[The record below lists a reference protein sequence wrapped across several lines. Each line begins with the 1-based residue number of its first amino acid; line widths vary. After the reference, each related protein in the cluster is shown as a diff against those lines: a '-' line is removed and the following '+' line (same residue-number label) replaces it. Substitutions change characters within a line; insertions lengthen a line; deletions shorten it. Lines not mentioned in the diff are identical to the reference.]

1 MKEGLKCA
9 AVFIGTVIGAGFATG
24 QEIILYF
31 NNSSPFIA
39 LLSGVTLGIFCSLF
53 MYLGKLSDNS
63 VFLTG
68 RRRVFLNAIL
78 FICAFITFTAM
89 FSGSEVLITSIF
101 NVAHIG
107 IAVVM
112 IAAVIAVKG
121 LDSMKYLNAVCVPFI
136 IILVAVI
143 FIKKSSYDF
152 SGNYNPLNALAY
164 AGMNIMLGGAVMTR
178 LGKTATDKTI
188 KTAGV
193 ASGAMMSAL
202 IVMIQLTVKGTGG
215 VMPLYAA
222 AKYLGL
228 PVLAGIIVLLAIFT
242 TMVTA
247 LETAVKIFSP
257 IVPDKRLAAL
267 TVCLMAYPVTIVMS
281 FENIVNDFYP
291 VVGLFGVASV
301 VYVVVALYSARLNK

>member
-39 LLSGVTLGIFCSLF
+39 LLSGVILGIFCCLF

-63 VFLTG
+63 VFLVG

-101 NVAHIG
+101 KVAHIG
-107 IAVVM
+107 IAVVL

-121 LDSMKYLNAVCVPFI
+121 LNSMKYLNVICVPLI
-136 IILVAVI
+136 VILVAVI
-143 FIKKSSYDF
+143 FFKKGSYDF
-152 SGNYNPLNALAY
+152 SGNYNPLNSLAY
-164 AGMNIMLGGAVMTR
+164 AGMNIMLGGAMMTR

-188 KTAGV
+188 ITAGI
-193 ASGAMMSAL
+193 ASGAVMSAL
-202 IVMIQLTVKGTGG
+202 IVMIQLTVKGAGG
-215 VMPLYAA
+215 VMPLYAVA
-222 AKYLGL
+222 RNLGL
-228 PVLAGIIVLLAIFT
+228 PVPAGVIVLLAIFT

-267 TVCLMAYPVTIVMS
+267 TVCLMAYPVTIAMS
-281 FENIVNDFYP
+281 FENIVNNFYP
-291 VVGLFGVASV
+291 AVGLFGVASV
-301 VYVVVALYSARLNK
+301 VYVVVALYSAKLNK